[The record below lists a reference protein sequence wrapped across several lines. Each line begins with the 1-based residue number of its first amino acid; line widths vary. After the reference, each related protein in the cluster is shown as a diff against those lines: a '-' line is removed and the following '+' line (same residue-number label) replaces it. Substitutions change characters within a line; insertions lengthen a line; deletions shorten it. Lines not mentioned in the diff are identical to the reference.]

1 MAAVEPGKEDLA
13 GWPVP
18 RHPRQDTGCTLWPVA
33 YGLWPMPFAPL
44 MPERSPF
51 AVLFDLDGTLVDSIE
66 LILSAARHAFASRP
80 GPAPST
86 AEFAAGIGRPLVDQ
100 FGPYASTPEEM
111 EELIVTYREFQL
123 AHHDRLTSAYPGI
136 VETVRVLANEQCA
149 MAVVTSKMTPLARRS
164 LAHVGLQDDI
174 PLVIG
179 CDATERHKPE
189 PEPVLLALERLGASA
204 GDAIFVGDSP
214 YDMAAG
220 RAAGVTPVAALWG
233 AFPRKVLEDA
243 GARYALDAATELPR
257 LVRRLRWRAP

>member
-1 MAAVEPGKEDLA
+1 
-13 GWPVP
+13 
-18 RHPRQDTGCTLWPVA
+18 
-33 YGLWPMPFAPL
+33 MPHA
-44 MPERSPF
+44 RPF
-51 AVLFDLDGTLVDSIE
+51 AVLFDLDGTLVDSIQ
-66 LILSAARHAFASRP
+66 LILNAARHAFASRP

-111 EELIVTYREFQL
+111 EALIATYREYQL

-136 VETVRVLANEQCA
+136 VDAVRVLGREQCTL
-149 MAVVTSKMTPLARRS
+149 AVVTSKMTAMAQRALI
-164 LAHVGLQDDI
+164 HVGLHADI
-174 PLVIG
+174 ALVIG

-204 GDAIFVGDSP
+204 SDAVFVGDSP

-233 AFPRKVLEDA
+233 AFPRRVLEDA
-243 GARYALDAATELPR
+243 GARYALDEAAELPR
-257 LVRRLRWRAP
+257 LVRRLRRRAP